1 FSADLENPQYHLE
14 ITREAGEESRV
25 FTSGSVRLQ
34 VENSPTEVKKTC
46 ETPEGTLETS
56 LEEGVE
62 KAEFSGVNRKH
73 VENVCERARARMK
86 QKIAK
91 VKNIAADLGLIPDLE
106 ISRINETKE
115 EAVVRNSGESTVNLA
130 GWTLS
135 DGSDNVFRFGSVS
148 LAPGET
154 VTVYSSEKLDQENC
168 EESSGPDY
176 ERCWDNSYVW
186 NNDGETATLTNARGD
201 TSDSLTYE

>member
-1 FSADLENPQYHLE
+1 
-14 ITREAGEESRV
+14 EESRV

-34 VENSPTEVKKTC
+34 IENSPTAVKETC

-62 KAEFSGVNRKH
+62 KTEFSGVNRNH
-73 VENVCERARARMK
+73 VEKVCERARERMK

-91 VKNIAADLGLIPDLE
+91 VQSIAADLGLIPDLE

-115 EAVVRNSGESTVNLA
+115 EAVVRNSGENTVNLA

-135 DGSDNVFRFGSVS
+135 DGSDNSFDFGPLS
-148 LAPGET
+148 LKPGET
-154 VTVYSSEKLDQENC
+154 VTVYSSENLDQEDC
-168 EESSGPDY
+168 EESSAPDY

-201 TSDSLTYE
+201 TADSLTYQ